1 MTSVGAVGSADVAQ
15 SLAGRTVST
24 AREPPGN
31 CFSSSASGA
40 VRLIQATQSFGCST
54 ATWRSWYGAT
64 SGPGGVRQHGVPIGA
79 GAGSSGQ
86 LALQSHTDLPGL
98 HDDIGI
104 LVRGRVQ
111 LGRHLVDPIYPHR
124 RSFLRHMACMTVSR
138 SAKGIAASHGRI
150 SGIRGSRIGPR

>member
-64 SGPGGVRQHGVPIGA
+64 SGPGAVSDSTACRSAPARAHQASSYFSRTLIFPASMTISAYSSGG
-79 GAGSSGQ
+79 GSSSAAT
-86 LALQSHTDLPGL
+86 LLIRS
-98 HDDIGI
+98 I
-104 LVRGRVQ
+104 
-111 LGRHLVDPIYPHR
+111 PIADH
-124 RSFLRHMACMTVSR
+124 S
-138 SAKGIAASHGRI
+138 
-150 SGIRGSRIGPR
+150 